1 MFSLSIFPFVWMGE
15 RNFISRDLFLRSWGL
30 LYSSIKMQTA
40 ERRIIAWEGIASCT
54 ELEDYFIRLFPTCCS
69 WLRAK
74 CSGNGTCSGLLQE
87 SVSRSE
93 SGRKGAKGFWGPGR
107 DFMGLKN
114 GGGGKW
120 TNTQSFNCWLLNDWI
135 KRKRQEIMKWQSSWI
150 IIIKFTTI
158 MASL

>member
-114 GGGGKW
+114 GGGGNELTLKASTVGSW
-120 TNTQSFNCWLLNDWI
+120 MTGLKGKD
-135 KRKRQEIMKWQSSWI
+135 RKSWNGN
-150 IIIKFTTI
+150 
-158 MASL
+158 LPG